1 MSLTIA
7 PSSSG
12 DEGLYPITLTP
23 MDVDLITA
31 TYSFNLTVVLCP
43 PPVFASALVN
53 QVA

>member
-12 DEGLYPITLTP
+12 DEGLYPITLTL
-23 MDVDLITA
+23 MDVDHLA
-31 TYSFNLTVVLCP
+31 ADYSFTLKVVLCP